1 MLSKKENYK
10 GKALVLGDDD
20 RSFLT
25 VVRSLGRKNI
35 SVHTGWCSPASFALH
50 SKYVTKV
57 HNIPLFS
64 LKNDSWKKTLIS
76 IFQQENFDLVIP
88 CNDLTMIP
96 LQTYRSELEKYA
108 PIYLLS
114 DMAFNVTQDK
124 IKAYE
129 LAISNKI
136 PVPKSIII
144 DRNSDI
150 SKILSNF
157 KFPVVLKPRL
167 SVTPDDLENKH
178 FVRKVYTKDELTDH
192 INYILKDNEE
202 IQAQDNFVGTG
213 VGIEVLV
220 DKGEILVVFQH
231 IRVHEPLMGGGST
244 YRKSA
249 DPHPE
254 LLDATKKL
262 MKSLNYTGVAMV
274 EFKINFNTGKWIFV
288 EINGRFWGSLP
299 LAVSSGVDFPYYL
312 YELLVNKQRDFPQ
325 EYKKGIY
332 CRNFLY
338 DLDWI
343 VQNFY
348 ADKSDET
355 LATLSYAELARE
367 ILHILSLK
375 ERSDVFVLDDLG
387 PGGAELNYLVKTI
400 CSSARDNISLLPLS
414 ISSIRKKYTQKA
426 KDSIKN
432 ANSILFVCMG
442 NICRSPFAQYYAQT
456 FLPKNIEVLSCGY
469 DTYDGRS
476 SPHEAIAAAKKFGID
491 LTTHRSKEID
501 KNLIQNAQSIFVF
514 DEKTRNILLS
524 RYPSSKKK
532 IHRLGLLVGKKHPII
547 ADPYGGNLKTFIETY
562 QKIIKALKKVH
573 LNKS

>member
-1 MLSKKENYK
+1 MVSKKDSYK

-57 HNIPLFS
+57 HHIPPFS
-64 LKNDSWKKTLIS
+64 LQNDSWKKVLID
-76 IFQQENFDLVIP
+76 IFQQENFDLIIP

-96 LQTYRSELEKYA
+96 LQTNREELEKYA

-114 DMAFNVTQDK
+114 DRVFDITQDK
-124 IKAYE
+124 IKTYE
-129 LAISNKI
+129 LAKSNNI
-136 PVPKSIII
+136 RVPKNNIIN
-144 DRNSDI
+144 RKTDI
-150 SKILSNF
+150 TKILSNF
-157 KFPVVLKPRL
+157 KFPIVLKPRL
-167 SVTPDDLENKH
+167 SVTPNDLENKH
-178 FVRKVYTKDELTDH
+178 FVRKVYRKDELTNY
-192 INYILKDNEE
+192 INYILENKVE
-202 IQAQDNFVGTG
+202 IQVQENFIGKG

-220 DKGEILVVFQH
+220 DNGEILVVFQH

-249 DPHPE
+249 APHPE

-274 EFKINFNTGKWIFV
+274 EFKVNFDTGQWIFI

-312 YELLVNKQRDFPQ
+312 YQLLVNKQRDFPQ

-338 DLDWI
+338 DLDWM
-343 VQNFY
+343 VQNY
-348 ADKSDET
+348 HADKSDKT
-355 LATLSYAELARE
+355 LATLSNVEVVKE

-387 PGGAELNYLVKTI
+387 PGGAELNYLIKTI
-400 CSSARDNISLLPLS
+400 FSSIRDNFSLLPLS
-414 ISSIRKKYTQKA
+414 ISSIKEKYTKKA
-426 KDSIKN
+426 QDSIKN
-432 ANSILFVCMG
+432 ANNILFVCMG

-456 FLPKNIEVLSCGY
+456 FLPTTVEVFSCGY
-469 DTYDGRS
+469 DTYDGRY
-476 SPHEAIAAAKKFGID
+476 SPHEAIATAKKFGID
-491 LTTHRSKEID
+491 LTNHRSKVIN
-501 KNLIQNAQSIFVF
+501 KNLVENAQAIFVF
-514 DEKTRNILLS
+514 DEKTRNIVLS

-532 IHRLGLLVGKKHPII
+532 VHRLGLLTGKKYPII

-562 QKIIKALKKVH
+562 QDIIKALNNVQ
-573 LNKS
+573 

>member
-1 MLSKKENYK
+1 MILKKDNYK
-10 GKALVLGDDD
+10 GKVLVLGDDD

-25 VVRSLGRKNI
+25 IVRSLGRKNI
-35 SVHTGWCSPASFALH
+35 SVHTGWCSPAAFALH

-57 HNIPLFS
+57 HHIPPFS
-64 LKNDSWKKTLIS
+64 LQNDSWKKTLIS

-88 CNDLTMIP
+88 CNDLTMTP
-96 LQTYRSELEKYA
+96 LQTYRKELEKYV

-114 DMAFNVTQDK
+114 DRAFNITQDK
-124 IKAYE
+124 IKTYE
-129 LAISNKI
+129 LAKSNNL

-144 DRNSDI
+144 NRNSDI
-150 SKILSNF
+150 SKIFSNF
-157 KFPVVLKPRL
+157 KFPIVLKPRL

-178 FVRKVYTKDELTDH
+178 FVRKVYTKDDLTDY
-192 INYILKDNEE
+192 INYILNDNEE
-202 IQAQDNFVGTG
+202 IQVQENFIGTG

-220 DKGEILVVFQH
+220 DNGEILVVFQH

-249 DPHPE
+249 APNLE
-254 LLDATKKL
+254 LLDATKNL

-274 EFKINFNTGKWIFV
+274 EFKVNFDTGQWIFV

-312 YELLVNKQRDFPQ
+312 YQLLVNKQRDFPQ
-325 EYKKGIY
+325 EYKKGIF

-338 DLDWI
+338 DLDWMI
-343 VQNFY
+343 QNY
-348 ADKSDET
+348 HADKSDKT
-355 LATLSYAELARE
+355 LATLSYGEVAKE
-367 ILHILSLK
+367 ILHILSFR

-387 PGGAELNYLVKTI
+387 PGGAELNYLVKVI
-400 CSSARDNISLLPLS
+400 ISSIRDNFGLLPLS
-414 ISSIRKKYTQKA
+414 ISSIKKKYTQKA
-426 KDSIKN
+426 QGSIKN

-442 NICRSPFAQYYAQT
+442 NICRSPFAQYFAQT
-456 FLPKNIEVLSCGY
+456 ILPTTVEVLSCGY
-469 DTYDGRS
+469 DTYKGRS

-491 LTTHRSKEID
+491 LTTHRSKVIN
-501 KNLIQNAQSIFVF
+501 KNLIQNAQAIFVF
-514 DEKTRNILLS
+514 DEKTRYIVLS

-532 IHRLGLLVGKKHPII
+532 IHRLGFLVGKKHPII

-562 QKIIKALKKVH
+562 QDIIKALNNVQLK
-573 LNKS
+573 NS